1 MGLWAKM
8 PALMRAKTAESLR
21 LRKAFAKNLSGLYTA
36 EEMSQAE
43 IQLRPP
49 PPQVQLRQ
57 ALVNPGSAGVRA
69 DVVEVRKFSGLP
81 LEGPSP
87 RLWLPALTSGWR
99 RCSKWSSACRTARQ

>member
-57 ALVNPGSAGVRA
+57 AHRLLTPGQQEYVRTWW
-69 DVVEVRKFSGLP
+69 KSG
-81 LEGPSP
+81 
-87 RLWLPALTSGWR
+87 
-99 RCSKWSSACRTARQ
+99 SSAACRWRDHLQDSGCLL